1 MDNMSSLLFG
11 WPTLILTLIPI
22 VIIVRILVRTSR
34 WSILKVTA
42 TAITGAV
49 ITSSW
54 LFYASLITN
63 VNYGGRWGQA
73 IGQWLAEKLGDAS
86 SFYLLSI
93 SLIIW
98 IIVSSMDFIISSA
111 RYFINKPYIKEII
124 VEVEREVEIPK
135 PEKEKPKQAKPKKK
149 GDDDDPGELKSLQE
163 YDDLGYFKSPT
174 QALLKSRTADIK
186 KMSAEEI
193 QRNIATIRQTLA
205 DHHVKVSDI
214 QAISGPTVT
223 LYRIYP
229 EKGVKIAAIRNLQE
243 DVAVAL
249 NAGKTVRVLT
259 LDDSIGIE
267 VPNATRSLVPIRS
280 LISDPSFTESKAEL
294 PIAIGSTIE
303 GKTKVFDLAKAPHL
317 LVAGST
323 NQGKSVGL
331 NVIAA
336 SLLYAKRPSELK
348 MVFIDPKGTE
358 FTPYKAL
365 YRHYL
370 AVAPTASGEEE
381 EIEKSI
387 PVSPK
392 DADMI
397 LRCLCQEMKERYELL
412 RQAGSCPNI
421 KTYNEKFL
429 EKKLRPDKG
438 HRFLPYIVAII
449 DEYAQ
454 LTLVTS
460 GKPEAR
466 NASRSI
472 TASIISLA
480 QMGRAA
486 GIHMIIATQ
495 TPRKDVISGMIKAN
509 FPMMIGY
516 KVANS
521 TESQV
526 VLDTTGADKLIGNGD
541 MLISQNANVERVQCG
556 YIGPE
561 EIKALTDA
569 IASQKGAQKSYS
581 TPYYLPEVED
591 ESDEKGGGMV
601 DMKKLDANFEEAA
614 RVVVSSGRASTSYLQ
629 TTIGMGFARSARVM
643 SQLEAA
649 GIVGPQDG
657 KSKNREVLVSTFDE
671 LDVILKSYLK

>member
-1 MDNMSSLLFG
+1 M
-11 WPTLILTLIPI
+11 ILALIPI
-22 VIIVRILVRTSR
+22 VILVRILVRTSR
-34 WSILKVTA
+34 WSILKLS
-42 TAITGAV
+42 AIAVTGAI

-54 LFYASLITN
+54 LFYASLITK
-63 VNYGGRWGQA
+63 VNYGGEWGQS
-73 IGQWLAEKLGDAS
+73 IGRWLAEMMGDAW
-86 SFYLLSI
+86 SFYLLST

-98 IIVSSMDFIISSA
+98 LILSSLDFIISSA

-124 VEVEREVEIPK
+124 VEVEKEVEIPK
-135 PEKEKPKQAKPKKK
+135 RESEKPKQVKPKKK
-149 GDDDDPGELKSLQE
+149 QDAGEPDAIKSLQE
-163 YDDLGYFKSPT
+163 YDELGYFKSPT
-174 QALLKSRTADIK
+174 QALLKPRTADIK

-193 QRNIATIRQTLA
+193 QRNISTIRQTLA

-280 LISDPSFTESKAEL
+280 LISDSAFTESKAEL

-370 AVAPTASGEEE
+370 AVAPTASGEDE

-392 DADMI
+392 DADMV
-397 LRCLCQEMKERYELL
+397 LRCLCQEMKVRYELL

-561 EIKALTDA
+561 EIKALTDS

-591 ESDEKGGGMV
+591 ESEEKGGGMV